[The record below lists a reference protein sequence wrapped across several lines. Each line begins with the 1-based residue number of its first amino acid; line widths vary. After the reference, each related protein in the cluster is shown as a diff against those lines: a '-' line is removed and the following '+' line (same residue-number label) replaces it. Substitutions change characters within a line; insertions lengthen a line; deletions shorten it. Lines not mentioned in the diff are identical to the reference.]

1 MTRARIFGQ
10 LTLGTALLI
19 IIFSCSS
26 DDMSAGNWSSSADSG
41 MAKSDSSTS
50 KKYCYGASDCPPGY
64 YCNEF
69 YSCVPMKPPDQ
80 GIPTGDA
87 APIVDP
93 DMALPPELENPA
105 RTPPAVGKKYMYVAV
120 AKQNRVVKIDSVSL
134 QVRAIKVGQDPGA
147 LRTITGQDVAVV
159 LNRKSSTATVIRSR
173 TDGKD
178 DLTTLTTA
186 PDLNNMAIA
195 PSGTYA
201 VAYFDLAL
209 SKGAISAKQ
218 NLQDVTLLK
227 LEKGKEKAITLT
239 VGFKPTGVL
248 FSTDSKYAFVVAEK
262 DVSIIEEAKATKSAI
277 MPTVPML
284 KDPLKEPKPA
294 EVLVTPDGKL
304 ALMRQKG
311 VKQVRAV
318 DLATKAITDITL
330 TGEPTDLDITK
341 DGKVAVAVL
350 RDTSEVVII
359 DIPGDLNATPQLD
372 TISVGSYTA
381 GQAELTADGKFAFLF
396 TNAVSQEVLLMADLT
411 TRKLK
416 VHQLQ
421 KGVRQ
426 ILAAPD
432 GKTVM
437 VLHNKVYGTPSTQD
451 SLEAYID
458 KSYGFS
464 LFSLSLG
471 FAKLQLT
478 GTDPGKV
485 AFASDSSAAYMLLND
500 ASKGIRTVE
509 AMDLSSFLIK
519 SVTMGSPPVS
529 LGVMSAT
536 KKVYVAQDHALGRVT
551 FVDMQTNNKQT
562 VTGFELNSQV
572 IE

>member
-1 MTRARIFGQ
+1 MTRARI
-10 LTLGTALLI
+10 LARLMLGTALLI
-19 IIFSCSS
+19 TIYCCSGDNS
-26 DDMSAGNWSSSADSG
+26 LNYGASAKDSG
-41 MAKSDSSTS
+41 MSKSDAGSSS
-50 KKYCYGASDCPPGY
+50 KNCYGASDCPPGY

-69 YSCVPMKPPDQ
+69 YTCVPMLPPD
-80 GIPTGDA
+80 GGVPTGDA
-87 APIVDP
+87 APVNNP
-93 DMALPPELENPA
+93 DMALPPELENPNEA
-105 RTPPAVGKKYMYVAV
+105 PPAVGKKYMYVAV
-120 AKQNRVVKIDSVSL
+120 AKQDRVVKIDSVSL

-159 LNRKSSTATVIRSR
+159 LNRKSSTATVIRGR

-178 DLTTLTTA
+178 DLTTLKTA
-186 PDLNNMAIA
+186 PDLNNMAIS
-195 PSGTYA
+195 PDGTYA
-201 VAYFDLAL
+201 IAYFDLSL

-218 NLQDVTLLK
+218 NLQDVTLIK
-227 LEKGKEKAITLT
+227 LEKGKEQAVILT
-239 VGFKPTGVL
+239 VGFKPTGVQ
-248 FSTDSKYAFVVAEK
+248 FSKDSKTAFVVAEK
-262 DVSIIEEAKATKSAI
+262 VISIIDPAKATKSAI
-277 MPTVPML
+277 MPTVPLL

-304 ALMRQKG
+304 AVLRQKG
-311 VKQVRAV
+311 QSMVRAV
-318 DLATKAITDITL
+318 DLSTKAITDLTL
-330 TGEPTDLDITK
+330 NGEPTDLDITK

-350 RDTSEVVII
+350 RDKAEVVII
-359 DIPGDLNATPQLD
+359 DLPGDLSPTPQLD

-381 GQAELTADGKFAFLF
+381 GQSELTSDGKYAFFF
-396 TNAVSQEVLLMADLT
+396 TNAVSQEVLLMADLS

-432 GKTVM
+432 GKTVV
-437 VLHNKVYGTPSTQD
+437 VLHNKIYGTPSNQD
-451 SLEAYID
+451 SLETYID

-464 LFSLSLG
+464 LFSLSLS

-485 AFASDSSAAYMLLND
+485 AFSSDSSAAYMLLND
-500 ASKGIRTVE
+500 AARGIRTVE
-509 AMDLSSFLIK
+509 AMDLSSFLVK

-529 LGVMSAT
+529 LGVLQST
-536 KKVYVAQDHALGRVT
+536 NKVYVAQDHALGRVT
-551 FVDMQTNNKQT
+551 FVDMKTNNTQT